1 MLEDLVPATPGLRF
15 RSFLPPPCPVPPHRP
30 RPRPPP
36 PFLAVAAP
44 HSYHPTSHRRHHRRR
59 GPASDPE
66 IQKDARSIRR
76 RAARPPGSIPGS
88 DRPLGGWN
96 IGAFPCRCFPYGG
109 TFVLG
114 AVGDGLLVVGLLLF
128 FFFNFSLL
136 LLLLLLLPASGAWR
150 FAT

>member
-1 MLEDLVPATPGLRF
+1 ARG
-15 RSFLPPPCPVPPHRP
+15 PCPVPPHRP

-96 IGAFPCRCFPYGG
+96 IVVLIILTLSYGIGAVMPHPSLKLYRIHCLDQCSEVLSNSQKWTEPSLKILL
-109 TFVLG
+109 LG
-114 AVGDGLLVVGLLLF
+114 AHPRNLADV
-128 FFFNFSLL
+128 
-136 LLLLLLLPASGAWR
+136 
-150 FAT
+150 